1 MDFHAPP
8 PKETEKNCIFGVVA
22 PVQPGKKACGPVC
35 TNLATLGAGL
45 PSVHANLVK
54 ANFPGG

>member
-8 PKETEKNCIFGVVA
+8 PKETEKNCIFGVV